1 MQEEIEEEMLMEGDR
16 LTELMLMKE
25 RLEQEM
31 QEAPDEARRLEIEQE
46 LEDIAVESE
55 SITQTLE
62 TLEEHYEF
70 VSGKITKI

>member
-1 MQEEIEEEMLMEGDR
+1 
-16 LTELMLMKE
+16 MKE
-25 RLEQEM
+25 RLEQEV